1 MRAIDINPIVI
12 ARDVEPT
19 FRGHLPCRGLRAA
32 PLVYLRPVGLP
43 SVLSLYSLGLSV
55 NQTAIR
61 NFNGKPEFQILGN
74 IRWKYAK
81 KWKWGIWG
89 PIVLSPCTSNSRLK
103 KAWNKKISIVLNSRF
118 RAKIGQQLWLLRRP
132 GNMNHGFG
140 WLSFMEKGIFLS

>member
-19 FRGHLPCRGLRAA
+19 FRGHLPCRGLRGV

-43 SVLSLYSLGLSV
+43 AVLSLYSLRVSV

-74 IRWKYAK
+74 IR
-81 KWKWGIWG
+81 
-89 PIVLSPCTSNSRLK
+89 
-103 KAWNKKISIVLNSRF
+103 
-118 RAKIGQQLWLLRRP
+118 
-132 GNMNHGFG
+132 
-140 WLSFMEKGIFLS
+140 

>member
-43 SVLSLYSLGLSV
+43 AVLSLYSLRVSV

-61 NFNGKPEFQILGN
+61 NFNGKPES
-74 IRWKYAK
+74 KAK
-81 KWKWGIWG
+81 KMANSFNSQYSSVVKHKSSKSARTTTKKLKR
-89 PIVLSPCTSNSRLK
+89 IVDTSLLSHLQTPPKQSRAPKLPRPWALTSSPHCT
-103 KAWNKKISIVLNSRF
+103 
-118 RAKIGQQLWLLRRP
+118 
-132 GNMNHGFG
+132 
-140 WLSFMEKGIFLS
+140 